1 MTSPLWGLRL
11 QMMETDLRLGA
22 NAKGDLT
29 ADLTD
34 FLRAV
39 NVFISDLLQS
49 STDLEWSALTLF
61 SL

>member
-1 MTSPLWGLRL
+1 
-11 QMMETDLRLGA
+11 MMETDLRLGA

-39 NVFISDLLQS
+39 MFLLVIYYKVLQILSDLP
-49 STDLEWSALTLF
+49 
-61 SL
+61 